1 LSRQFT
7 VNAYISNQG
16 ESQYDGLLVSLRKR
30 FSKGFQYDINYT
42 WSHAIDN
49 QSSVTNAVSEGLIF
63 DALHPTA
70 GRGNAD
76 FDIRHLIN
84 ANAIWELPFGRGRA
98 FGTDMPKW
106 ADAIVGGWT
115 IAGIFTARS
124 GLPITSYSLAWP
136 VTVFT
141 AANLGSPTVLNT
153 SNPTPFVRNIH
164 DDASGEIQFFAD
176 PDAVQANFRY
186 PHHGEIGNRNLFRSE
201 GFWNIDAVLSK
212 KFKMPWSEN
221 HLLTFR
227 AEAYNLTNSN
237 FFGLPDLNFQST
249 TFGQV
254 TTSQSN
260 PRVIQF
266 ALRYDF

>member
-1 LSRQFT
+1 
-7 VNAYISNQG
+7 
-16 ESQYDGLLVSLRKR
+16 
-30 FSKGFQYDINYT
+30 
-42 WSHAIDN
+42 
-49 QSSVTNAVSEGLIF
+49 
-63 DALHPTA
+63 
-70 GRGNAD
+70 
-76 FDIRHLIN
+76 
-84 ANAIWELPFGRGRA
+84 
-98 FGTDMPKW
+98 MPKW
-106 ADAIVGGWT
+106 LDSVVGGWT

-141 AANLGSPTVLNT
+141 AANLGSPTVLAT
-153 SNPTPFVRNIH
+153 SNPTAFVRNIH

-201 GFWNIDAVLSK
+201 GFWNIDAVVSK

-254 TTSQSN
+254 TTSQST